1 MCQVDSFLCGCA
13 PLRKGALIIGSIK
26 LVMMLMMLLVTIIS
40 RMIPLEESEM
50 TNYKFPGFLSLL
62 WWQWWWWVWCQ
73 WRWSDSGGDPNSL
86 GWGDALRTAPRSQQG
101 RFPSTSSFPLSYMIW
116 YDFFQLSNHHPKLES
131 CTLNPIYWSFGFFR
145 DGMRLQV
152 RIFHIL
158 IKHLILKISRTQE
171 LISYMYIS
179 QLIWIIS

>member
-62 WWQWWWWVWCQ
+62 
-73 WRWSDSGGDPNSL
+73 
-86 GWGDALRTAPRSQQG
+86 
-101 RFPSTSSFPLSYMIW
+101 
-116 YDFFQLSNHHPKLES
+116 
-131 CTLNPIYWSFGFFR
+131 
-145 DGMRLQV
+145 
-152 RIFHIL
+152 
-158 IKHLILKISRTQE
+158 
-171 LISYMYIS
+171 
-179 QLIWIIS
+179 

>member
-116 YDFFQLSNHHPKLES
+116 YDFFSAIKPSTQTWIMHAEPYLL
-131 CTLNPIYWSFGFFR
+131 IFFLLP
-145 DGMRLQV
+145 G
-152 RIFHIL
+152 
-158 IKHLILKISRTQE
+158 KGWGYK
-171 LISYMYIS
+171 
-179 QLIWIIS
+179 